1 MRAFLFAA
9 VFLSM
14 ASAHPG
20 FAQSNAERLH
30 ALADELVEREFDLI
44 PALETYYQG
53 RGPRAGR
60 AITHLAPDSAERF
73 RALYRDVLQ
82 RAESIHLDGLGE
94 SDRITYERLR
104 LRAQTELA
112 KLEYPL
118 RAMSLLTPTRG
129 IHSWLV
135 YISGTAQPLATE
147 ADFEAWLSRIEAT
160 SANYDEAIVALR
172 QAAKEGWTT
181 PRALV
186 ARSLSQMEA
195 IALKPAD
202 QGPLWGPMARY
213 PKAAGAER
221 RAAFEKRYREALEGR
236 HLPALRRLLAFARDE
251 YLPIARATAGIGA
264 QPGGE
269 RAYRVLIRAN
279 TTLAL
284 SPDEVHALG
293 LAEAARVRAKLLE
306 VARGLGFK
314 GEMKEFAAW
323 LAANPS
329 NYPFNTAEEVL
340 DYLRKVHQRVE
351 PSLPQVFRRLPKAR
365 FEIRLTDPAI
375 AASASAT
382 YSRPSADGSRPGLFS
397 MPVADPK
404 RIPAYTLTA
413 LLLHEGMPGHHL
425 DIGRG
430 IELDQPRFR
439 KAYSLT
445 VYSEGWALYAEGL
458 GHELGVYGDPWA
470 LLGRY
475 ALELHRAARLV
486 VDTGMHAKGWS
497 REQAIRYLVEEHGES
512 EGDATVSIERY
523 MSDPGQA
530 LAYKIGE
537 LEILRLREEARK
549 ALGNRFDLREFHEVV
564 LGAGQLPIALLRE
577 RVRAWIAR

>member
-1 MRAFLFAA
+1 MRALLLAA
-9 VFLSM
+9 ILLSM

-30 ALADELVEREFDLI
+30 ALGDELVEREFDLI

-60 AITHLAPDSAERF
+60 AITNLAPDSAERL
-73 RALYRDVLQ
+73 RALYRDILQ
-82 RAESIHLDGLGE
+82 RVENISPAGLGE
-94 SDRITYERLR
+94 SDRITHERLR
-104 LRAQTELA
+104 LRARTELA

-129 IHSWLV
+129 LHSWLLH
-135 YISGTAQPLATE
+135 ISGRAQPLGTE

-186 ARSLSQMEA
+186 ARSLSQIEA
-195 IALKPAD
+195 MTSKPAD

-236 HLPALRRLLAFARDE
+236 YLPALRRLLAFARDE

-279 TTLAL
+279 TTLEL

-293 LAEAARVRAKLLE
+293 LAEVARVRAKLLE

-314 GEMKEFAAW
+314 GDMKEFAAW
-323 LAANPS
+323 LAASPA
-329 NYPFNTAEEVL
+329 NYPFKTAEEVL

-351 PSLPQVFRRLPKAR
+351 PALPQVFRRLPKAR
-365 FEIRLTDPAI
+365 FEIGLTDPAI

-382 YSRPSADGSRPGLFS
+382 YTRPLADGSRPGLFS
-397 MPVADPK
+397 MPVTEPK
-404 RIPAYTLTA
+404 RIAAYTLTA

-425 DIGRG
+425 DIGLG

-439 KAYSLT
+439 KAHSLT

-458 GHELGVYGDPWA
+458 GHELGVYDDPWA

-512 EGDATVSIERY
+512 EVAATVSIERY

-537 LEILRLREEARK
+537 LEILRLRDEAKK

-564 LGAGQLPIALLRE
+564 LGAGQLPLASLRQ

>member
-44 PALETYYQG
+44 PALETYYHG

-60 AITHLAPDSAERF
+60 AITHLALDSTERL

-213 PKAAGAER
+213 TKAAGAER

-251 YLPIARATAGIGA
+251 YLPIARA
-264 QPGGE
+264 
-269 RAYRVLIRAN
+269 
-279 TTLAL
+279 
-284 SPDEVHALG
+284 

-351 PSLPQVFRRLPKAR
+351 PSLPQVFRRLPK
-365 FEIRLTDPAI
+365 
-375 AASASAT
+375 
-382 YSRPSADGSRPGLFS
+382 
-397 MPVADPK
+397 ADPK

-497 REQAIRYLVEEHGES
+497 RERAIRYLVEENGEP
-512 EGDATVSIERY
+512 EGAATVSIERY

-537 LEILRLREEARK
+537 LEILRLREEAKK
-549 ALGNRFDLREFHEVV
+549 ALGKRFDLREFHEVV

-577 RVRAWIAR
+577 RVRAWIAS

>member
-1 MRAFLFAA
+1 MMRFLLLAA
-9 VFLSM
+9 TFL
-14 ASAHPG
+14 ATPTV
-20 FAQSNAERLH
+20 AQSSAERLH
-30 ALADELVEREFDLI
+30 TLADELVEREFDLI
-44 PALETYYQG
+44 PALEIYHQG

-60 AITHLAPDSAERF
+60 AITNLAPDSAERL
-73 RALYRDVLQ
+73 RALYRDVSQ
-82 RAESIHLDGLGE
+82 RAERIPLDGLDE
-94 SDRITYERLR
+94 SDRITLEMLR
-104 LRAQTELA
+104 LRARNELA

-129 IHSWLV
+129 LPSRLLH
-135 YISGTAQPLATE
+135 ISSAAQPLDTE

-181 PRALV
+181 PRPLV

-195 IALKPAD
+195 MTSKPAD
-202 QGPLWGPMARY
+202 QGPLWQPMARY
-213 PKAAGAER
+213 PREAGAER
-221 RAAFEKRYREALEGR
+221 RAAFEKRYREALEQR
-236 HLPALRRLLAFARDE
+236 HLPALSRLVAFARDE
-251 YLPIARATAGIGA
+251 YLPITRTTAGIGA

-269 RAYRVLIRAN
+269 RAYRVLIRAI
-279 TTLAL
+279 TTLEL
-284 SPDEVHALG
+284 SPDELHALG
-293 LAEAARVRAKLLE
+293 LAEMARVRAKLLE

-314 GEMKEFAAW
+314 GEMKDFAAW
-323 LAANPS
+323 LAASPA
-329 NYPFNTAEEVL
+329 NYPFTTPEEVL
-340 DYLRKVHQRVE
+340 AYLRKVHQRVE
-351 PSLPQVFRRLPKAR
+351 PALPQLFRRLPKAG

-382 YSRPSADGSRPGLFS
+382 YLRPAADGSRPGLFS

-404 RIPAYTLTA
+404 RIAAYALTA

-439 KAYSLT
+439 KAHSLT
-445 VYSEGWALYAEGL
+445 VYSEGWALYAESL
-458 GHELGVYGDPWA
+458 GHELGVYDDLWA

-475 ALELHRAARLV
+475 SLELHRAARLV

-497 REQAIRYLVEEHGES
+497 RERAIRYLVEERGQS
-512 EGDATVSIERY
+512 EPAATVAIERY

-537 LEILRLREEARK
+537 LEILRLREEAKK

-564 LGAGQLPIALLRE
+564 LGAGQLPLALLRQ
-577 RVRAWIAR
+577 RVRAWLAR

>member
-1 MRAFLFAA
+1 MMRFLLLAA
-9 VFLSM
+9 TFL
-14 ASAHPG
+14 ATPTV
-20 FAQSNAERLH
+20 AQSSAERLH
-30 ALADELVEREFDLI
+30 TLADELVEREFDLI
-44 PALETYYQG
+44 PALETYHQG

-60 AITHLAPDSAERF
+60 AIANLAPDSTERF
-73 RALYRDVLQ
+73 RALYRDVSQ
-82 RAESIHLDGLGE
+82 RAESIPLAGLDE
-94 SDRITYERLR
+94 SDRITLEMLR
-104 LRAQTELA
+104 LRARTELA

-129 IHSWLV
+129 LHSRLLHIGSV
-135 YISGTAQPLATE
+135 AQPLDTE

-172 QAAKEGWTT
+172 KAAQEGWTT
-181 PRALV
+181 PRPLV
-186 ARSLSQMEA
+186 TRSLSQMEA
-195 IALKPAD
+195 MSSKPAD
-202 QGPLWGPMARY
+202 QGPLWQPMAKY
-213 PKAAGAER
+213 PRAAGAER
-221 RAAFEKRYREALEGR
+221 RAAFEKRYREALEQR

-251 YLPIARATAGIGA
+251 YLPITRTTAGIGA

-269 RAYRVLIRAN
+269 RAYRVLIRAI
-279 TTLAL
+279 TTLEL

-293 LAEAARVRAKLLE
+293 LAEVARVRAKLLE
-306 VARGLGFK
+306 VARGLGFN
-314 GEMKEFAAW
+314 GEMKEFSAW
-323 LAANPS
+323 LAANPA
-329 NYPFNTAEEVL
+329 NYPFSTPEEVL
-340 DYLRKVHQRVE
+340 AYLRKVHQRVE
-351 PSLPQVFRRLPKAR
+351 PALPQLFRRLPKAG

-382 YSRPSADGSRPGLFS
+382 YMRPAADGSRPGRFS
-397 MPVADPK
+397 MPVVDPK
-404 RIPAYTLTA
+404 RIAAYTLTA

-439 KAYSLT
+439 KAHSLT
-445 VYSEGWALYAEGL
+445 VYSEGWALYAESL
-458 GHELGVYGDPWA
+458 GHELGVYDDPWA

-475 ALELHRAARLV
+475 SLELHRAARLV

-497 REQAIRYLVEEHGES
+497 REQAIRYLVEERGQS
-512 EGDATVSIERY
+512 EPAATVAIERY

-537 LEILRLREEARK
+537 LEILRLREEAKK

-564 LGAGQLPIALLRE
+564 LGAGQLPLALLRQ
-577 RVRAWIAR
+577 RVRAWLAR